1 MNIGERLY
9 YWRNLKQTS
18 VYKLSKISG
27 VSENHIRNLENGKK
41 QPTIKTLQAITDGLN
56 ITLSEFFNTEN
67 NDITYLS
74 DGEKRILDFYKCKL
88 KIPLFYPSHYT
99 PLGFKNQPFRQ
110 VIKRKILGYTII
122 RV

>member
-27 VSENHIRNLENGKK
+27 ASENHIRNLENGKK

-74 DGEKRILDFYKCKL
+74 DGEKRILDFYRRLPKDKADIL
-88 KIPLFYPSHYT
+88 INFYEQMSAE
-99 PLGFKNQPFRQ
+99 
-110 VIKRKILGYTII
+110 
-122 RV
+122 

>member
-27 VSENHIRNLENGKK
+27 VSENHIRNIENGKK
-41 QPTIKTLQAITDGLN
+41 QPTIKTLQALTDGLN

-74 DGEKRILDFYKCKL
+74 DGERRILDAYRRLSKDKANILIDFYEQM
-88 KIPLFYPSHYT
+88 SAE
-99 PLGFKNQPFRQ
+99 
-110 VIKRKILGYTII
+110 
-122 RV
+122 

>member
-9 YWRNLKQTS
+9 YWRNLKQTN

-74 DGEKRILDFYKCKL
+74 DGEKRILDFYRRLPKDKADIL
-88 KIPLFYPSHYT
+88 INFYEQMSAE
-99 PLGFKNQPFRQ
+99 
-110 VIKRKILGYTII
+110 
-122 RV
+122 

>member
-18 VYKLSKISG
+18 AYKLSKISG

-74 DGEKRILDFYKCKL
+74 DGEKRILDFYRRLPKDKADIL
-88 KIPLFYPSHYT
+88 INFYEQMSAE
-99 PLGFKNQPFRQ
+99 
-110 VIKRKILGYTII
+110 
-122 RV
+122 

>member
-18 VYKLSKISG
+18 VYKLSKISD
-27 VSENHIRNLENGKK
+27 VSENHIRNIENGKK
-41 QPTIKTLQAITDGLN
+41 QPTIKTLQALTDGLN

-74 DGEKRILDFYKCKL
+74 DGERRILDAYRRLPKDKADILIDFYEQM
-88 KIPLFYPSHYT
+88 SAE
-99 PLGFKNQPFRQ
+99 
-110 VIKRKILGYTII
+110 
-122 RV
+122 